1 MSAVT
6 RLKGVVKFF
15 RSDKAYGFITLAGG
29 DRDVFFHLTNWA
41 EDDFPQ
47 QGDHVTFIEDRGR
60 NGKTM
65 ATQVIREP
73 S

>member
-1 MSAVT
+1 
-6 RLKGVVKFF
+6 
-15 RSDKAYGFITLAGG
+15 
-29 DRDVFFHLTNWA
+29 VFFHLTNWA

>member
-1 MSAVT
+1 MSI
-6 RLKGVVKFF
+6 RLNGVVKFWHQA
-15 RSDKAYGFITLAGG
+15 KAYGFITLAGG
-29 DRDVFFHLTNWA
+29 DRDVFFHVTNWA

-47 QGDHVTFIEDRGR
+47 QGDQVTFLEGRGR
-60 NGKTM
+60 DGKTM